1 MTEPLSYFER
11 LKLIKLG
18 RLPKEAVAKPK
29 KQLKKKSDKK
39 IQEERLAKENGS
51 DNSLDRWFEERRGE
65 MTGRC
70 CLCGGKTEKH
80 NDKTYRNSIHH
91 LLDKRKS
98 MFPSLALHPN
108 NFLEVCFYGNSCH
121 TNIHN
126 GLITF
131 ELLHDSKEWLLV
143 EKKLKILLPLCTEKE
158 KQNKLY
164 SKLIDLV
171 YPTPKSIS

>member
-1 MTEPLSYFER
+1 MGYMEER
-11 LKLIKLG
+11 LMRKNG
-18 RLPKEAVAKPK
+18 MLPPLPTKKDRKP
-29 KQLKKKSDKK
+29 LKKKSDKK
-39 IQEERLAKENGS
+39 IEEERLAKESGS
-51 DNSLDRWFEERRGE
+51 DNSLDRWFEERRRE

-131 ELLHDSKEWLLV
+131 ELLHDSKEWLFV

-164 SKLIDLV
+164 SKLIELV
-171 YPTPKSIS
+171 YNTK